1 VPYGALLLSGIAGSG
16 QLSSAQLDEAKD
28 SGSLEQSVLRI
39 SCHCVLWC
47 VDIKIRMAAT

>member
-1 VPYGALLLSGIAGSG
+1 MGPCCSLGS
-16 QLSSAQLDEAKD
+16 QEVASSAQLDEAKD

-47 VDIKIRMAAT
+47 MDIKIRMAAT